1 MQVITEILRPLS
13 QYFATASN
21 DDSHRGSSTPTREAN
36 SDTVVTASTA
46 THIETFVTKNC
57 DTSESDGTATHVAAS
72 LTNNSDTRETD
83 QTTTAI
89 TETDQ
94 TATAITETDQTATA
108 ITETDQTATAVTETD
123 QTATAITT
131 SAANHSDTNS
141 DNISTRVATSWS
153 RGSDNADSGIATGA
167 MATPTPLYVLMA
179 PGERITTIS
188 AVPAVTTV
196 SYSDTT
202 NSTSAFSCSNTTNT
216 ASAIS
221 YSDTTNTVPAV
232 TPISYSDTTNTV
244 PAISAISYSD
254 TKNTVPAISTVS
266 YSDTPNTAS
275 AISYSDTTNT
285 FPVVTTV
292 SYSDTTSTIPAICTV
307 SYSDT
312 TNTASA
318 ISAISYSDTENTI
331 PAISTVSYSDTTNVS
346 AVSFSDTMN
355 NVSTVSF
362 SDTINTVSVVS
373 FSDTTNVS
381 TVSYDDTKNI
391 ISTVSYSD
399 TTNTIPAI
407 SYSST
412 HTDAGDLNPSRADK
426 STHSSTRSDTGG
438 INSAR
443 ADKPTGS
450 STRSDACELNSALA
464 DKPTRRSTR
473 TSAVKG
479 RCALTDD
486 LEHSSVPTD
495 RADRSSPVAGPL
507 TRSCTRIDTVERS
520 APVTGKTPKHSFTF
534 TGTVKRGSTRCVTLS
549 KRRSGRS
556 GITEHS
562 NHITSRV
569 RCSSCHTE
577 PSKSSSRAT
586 AVKSSSPATAVEASS
601 RATAVKSSPDAG
613 AVRCSAH
620 ASAVTSSS
628 DTNAVN
634 SNSDINAVRSNS
646 DVNAVKSRSDSNA
659 VKSRSDANAVK
670 SRSDANAVVSRSDAS
685 AVKSR
690 SGTNVVKSSSDASTV
705 ESGSDV
711 NTVESNSDAN
721 AVKSSS
727 DANAVTS
734 GSDANAVKSS
744 SAANAVE
751 SSFDTYTVVSS
762 SDINAVKSSSDAS
775 GIQCSSDANAV
786 KSSSETTAVKS
797 SSDANSAKSSPDACT
812 VKCRS
817 RANAARF
824 SSSRAITGRTRRR
837 AADTSKIRRGAADTS
852 ETRRGAADM
861 GRTRRRAADMGGTR
875 HRASD
880 MGRTRRGA
888 TDTGRTIHGA
898 ADMEKAGRRGVDTGR
913 PRHRTG
919 AWSVAG
925 GSVTVPENDN
935 KADPV
940 QVVSLPDSV
949 IVTPDPGRD
958 VAWKVSATGSDD
970 LDINPAGPSP
980 SAGVG
985 PAAHSGTVLEP
996 ARLLT
1001 GIPPDRQNN
1010 DSVST
1015 VIDEPTTTS
1024 DSQTGEV
1031 TAVGCS
1037 ENTMGDV
1044 TADSS
1049 TLFAFISAT
1058 GHSNSGHS
1066 PVSGVRESEVLPTG
1080 VRSDKCRGL
1089 SGIAAADPQS
1099 AVRAENVH
1107 QPVLFPVGTEGS
1119 IPVEAS
1125 GLCPSEDLEKGFDVF
1140 QLSNI
1145 DLDVE
1150 PGFDNEEEHDEYPD
1164 TNKCVERFV
1173 DSIAHLPDNNELP
1186 CSNEDVVSATDPNGR
1201 VASNPM
1207 HQEEVSAL
1215 EEIISAGS
1223 TAEDDQS
1230 YLTTSDIEEKLLCSS
1245 DDDDHFVAVGI
1256 LTRALRPRPSSSPPA
1271 SVTAVEALTPHETT
1285 TTTTT
1290 INSERHGPAQDVL
1303 EAQGDS
1309 TASGEGRTSVTGS
1322 RVSDQGDASQRHHN
1336 PTHDSKR
1343 ETLISVNK
1351 TATGSDDT
1359 TDCLATSASA
1369 AERSSLDAEAL
1380 PTSNRSPREPG
1391 QAKQSSSTCPSD
1403 GATNTNPCMRLEPR
1417 DGYLVLQRYTESK
1430 RAEALSI
1437 LGSILEAGAGTSGN
1451 VSHQLDQ
1458 PDASAGA
1465 GLSARKEGG
1474 NSGRLE
1480 GRQGRCTFS
1489 LGDGVTLTVELH
1501 DDRQDTQRSGCE
1513 VKDAGLCP
1521 DGAPGGA
1528 GNPPATEVG
1537 RETFGESCVT
1547 GPGVSTVPDCM
1558 RTKARICS
1566 EPCQTYSA
1574 SVQMCPKTRGRT
1586 EATTAETATPCSG
1599 QKSVEEDV
1607 SVLETR
1613 ATRAMS
1619 RGRVGKLQSKRRES
1633 CTHSADSRSSCGPS
1647 VQRSGRPQTTTATR
1661 PKSRTVEM
1669 SKSHFTPPGA
1679 VSEATYDVEPRRS
1692 RGVHMPR
1699 DPPICSVATD
1709 AEDANETLTVAVDQ
1723 VSMAR
1728 KVSNVV
1734 TGDVSSACAMAFA
1747 ADVASRSGISTTRSV
1762 NVCAESSSMNVS
1774 QKVTTID
1781 KTKKAETSRKGPFQP
1796 ENANISACRTTTRG
1810 WCDGRLRHRSSGTE
1824 KAKGKAATLPVVD
1837 QRERNQQP
1845 SDEAPSL
1852 SVTSNE
1858 TAASLSSSPYIT
1870 PRQEHRYKLR
1880 LTGDNANGLAS
1891 VGGGACCSQV
1901 SAQHQ
1906 ATAGVPSPDR
1916 GCKSQLMAENDD
1928 FRKHISKTR
1937 KTSNAN
1943 RHSGDHRS
1951 GRKRSLSWNVRTPR
1965 DRNDPDVSRSSSDAD
1980 PKTSLDNACSQD
1992 QNRRLRKRTRLQGP
2006 SINICSTADEDQMD
2020 TCPVKA
2026 ASPVNQAWQ
2035 RGASTSISSTAD
2047 GNWIDSCSVKANS
2060 LMTLT
2065 GRRRASA
2072 NTADGHE
2079 IDRCEV
2085 KANCPVVQT
2094 WQPRSSTSISSTA
2107 DKNRNDGCQVKANS
2121 PGTQQT
2127 WHRQKSAR
2135 EGDHAAQWQ
2144 EREMRPTQ
2152 TTPPEDHRQKRC
2164 PRKMAP
2170 RECPP
2175 PGERRLKRKRKAVGG
2190 RVPGNQKVRLR
2201 AGHSTYTG
2209 SGDRS
2214 SSQ

>member
-1 MQVITEILRPLS
+1 M
-13 QYFATASN
+13 
-21 DDSHRGSSTPTREAN
+21 
-36 SDTVVTASTA
+36 
-46 THIETFVTKNC
+46 
-57 DTSESDGTATHVAAS
+57 
-72 LTNNSDTRETD
+72 
-83 QTTTAI
+83 
-89 TETDQ
+89 
-94 TATAITETDQTATA
+94 
-108 ITETDQTATAVTETD
+108 
-123 QTATAITT
+123 
-131 SAANHSDTNS
+131 
-141 DNISTRVATSWS
+141 
-153 RGSDNADSGIATGA
+153 
-167 MATPTPLYVLMA
+167 
-179 PGERITTIS
+179 
-188 AVPAVTTV
+188 
-196 SYSDTT
+196 
-202 NSTSAFSCSNTTNT
+202 
-216 ASAIS
+216 
-221 YSDTTNTVPAV
+221 
-232 TPISYSDTTNTV
+232 
-244 PAISAISYSD
+244 
-254 TKNTVPAISTVS
+254 
-266 YSDTPNTAS
+266 
-275 AISYSDTTNT
+275 
-285 FPVVTTV
+285 
-292 SYSDTTSTIPAICTV
+292 
-307 SYSDT
+307 
-312 TNTASA
+312 
-318 ISAISYSDTENTI
+318 
-331 PAISTVSYSDTTNVS
+331 
-346 AVSFSDTMN
+346 
-355 NVSTVSF
+355 
-362 SDTINTVSVVS
+362 
-373 FSDTTNVS
+373 
-381 TVSYDDTKNI
+381 
-391 ISTVSYSD
+391 
-399 TTNTIPAI
+399 
-407 SYSST
+407 
-412 HTDAGDLNPSRADK
+412 
-426 STHSSTRSDTGG
+426 
-438 INSAR
+438 
-443 ADKPTGS
+443 
-450 STRSDACELNSALA
+450 
-464 DKPTRRSTR
+464 
-473 TSAVKG
+473 
-479 RCALTDD
+479 
-486 LEHSSVPTD
+486 
-495 RADRSSPVAGPL
+495 
-507 TRSCTRIDTVERS
+507 
-520 APVTGKTPKHSFTF
+520 
-534 TGTVKRGSTRCVTLS
+534 
-549 KRRSGRS
+549 
-556 GITEHS
+556 
-562 NHITSRV
+562 
-569 RCSSCHTE
+569 
-577 PSKSSSRAT
+577 
-586 AVKSSSPATAVEASS
+586 KSSSPATAVEASC

-620 ASAVTSSS
+620 ASAVTSRS
-628 DTNAVN
+628 DTNAVK
-634 SNSDINAVRSNS
+634 SDSDINAVRSNS

-659 VKSRSDANAVK
+659 LKSRSD
-670 SRSDANAVVSRSDAS
+670 
-685 AVKSR
+685 
-690 SGTNVVKSSSDASTV
+690 TNVVKSSSDANTV
-705 ESGSDV
+705 ESRSDVNTVESRSDV

-744 SAANAVE
+744 SDANAVE

-762 SDINAVKSSSDAS
+762 SDTNAVKSSSDAS
-775 GIQCSSDANAV
+775 GVQCSSDTTAVKSSSDANAV
-786 KSSSETTAVKS
+786 KSSSDANAVKS

-852 ETRRGAADM
+852 
-861 GRTRRRAADMGGTR
+861 
-875 HRASD
+875 
-880 MGRTRRGA
+880 
-888 TDTGRTIHGA
+888 
-898 ADMEKAGRRGVDTGR
+898 
-913 PRHRTG
+913 
-919 AWSVAG
+919 
-925 GSVTVPENDN
+925 N
-935 KADPV
+935 
-940 QVVSLPDSV
+940 
-949 IVTPDPGRD
+949 
-958 VAWKVSATGSDD
+958 
-970 LDINPAGPSP
+970 
-980 SAGVG
+980 
-985 PAAHSGTVLEP
+985 
-996 ARLLT
+996 
-1001 GIPPDRQNN
+1001 PPDRQNN
-1010 DSVST
+1010 DPVST

-1024 DSQTGEV
+1024 DSQTGEG
-1031 TAVGCS
+1031 TAVGYS
-1037 ENTMGDV
+1037 ANTMGDV

-1058 GHSNSGHS
+1058 GHSNSGNS
-1066 PVSGVRESEVLPTG
+1066 PVSGARESEVLPTG
-1080 VRSDKCRGL
+1080 VSSDECRGL
-1089 SGIAAADPQS
+1089 SGRAAADPPS

-1107 QPVLFPVGTEGS
+1107 QPVLIPVGIEGS

-1125 GLCPSEDLEKGFDVF
+1125 GQCPSEDLGKGFDVF

-1150 PGFDNEEEHDEYPD
+1150 PGFDNEEEHDEEPD
-1164 TNKCVERFV
+1164 KYKCVERFV
-1173 DSIAHLPDNNELP
+1173 DSIAHLPDNHELP
-1186 CSNEDVVSATDPNGR
+1186 CSNEDVVSATD
-1201 VASNPM
+1201 
-1207 HQEEVSAL
+1207 QEEVSAL

-1223 TAEDDQS
+1223 TAADDQS

-1256 LTRALRPRPSSSPPA
+1256 LTRALRPRPSSSPPP
-1271 SVTAVEALTPHETT
+1271 SVTAMEALTPHETT

-1290 INSERHGPAQDVL
+1290 IDSERQGPAQDVL
-1303 EAQGDS
+1303 EAQGNG

-1359 TDCLATSASA
+1359 TDCLATSAAA
-1369 AERSSLDAEAL
+1369 AERPSLDVEAL

-1391 QAKQSSSTCPSD
+1391 LATKQSSSTCPSD
-1403 GATNTNPCMRLEPR
+1403 GATDTNPCMRLEPR

-1430 RAEALSI
+1430 RAEASSL
-1437 LGSILEAGAGTSGN
+1437 LGSILEAGAGTSGS
-1451 VSHQLDQ
+1451 VSHQLDE

-1465 GLSARKEGG
+1465 GLSARKERG

-1480 GRQGRCTFS
+1480 GRQGRCTLS

-1528 GNPPATEVG
+1528 GNPATTEVG
-1537 RETFGESCVT
+1537 RETFGESCLT
-1547 GPGVSTVPDCM
+1547 GPAVSTVPDCM

-1599 QKSVEEDV
+1599 QKSVEVDV

-1613 ATRAMS
+1613 VTRAMS
-1619 RGRVGKLQSKRRES
+1619 RGRADKLQSKRRES

-1647 VQRSGRPQTTTATR
+1647 VQRSGRPQTRTVAR

-1679 VSEATYDVEPRRS
+1679 VSDATYDVEPRRS

-1709 AEDANETLTVAVDQ
+1709 AEDANETVIVTVDQ
-1723 VSMAR
+1723 ISMAR
-1728 KVSNVV
+1728 KVLNVV

-1747 ADVASRSGISTTRSV
+1747 VDDASSSGISTTRSV
-1762 NVCAESSSMNVS
+1762 NVCAQSSSMNVS

-1796 ENANISACRTTTRG
+1796 ENANRSACRTTTRA

-1824 KAKGKAATLPVVD
+1824 KAKGKAATFPVVD

-1852 SVTSNE
+1852 RVTSNE
-1858 TAASLSSSPYIT
+1858 TAASVSSSPYIT
-1870 PRQEHRYKLR
+1870 PRQEHRDKLR
-1880 LTGDNANGLAS
+1880 LTGDNANSLAS
-1891 VGGGACCSQV
+1891 MGGGACCNQV

-1906 ATAGVPSPDR
+1906 STAGVPSQDR
-1916 GCKSQLMAENDD
+1916 GCKSQSMAENDD
-1928 FRKHISKTR
+1928 FRKRISKTR

-1943 RHSGDHRS
+1943 RHSGGHRS
-1951 GRKRSLSWNVRTPR
+1951 WRKRSLSWNVRSPR
-1965 DRNDPDVSRSSSDAD
+1965 DRNDPDISRSSSDAD
-1980 PKTSLDNACSQD
+1980 QKTSLDNACSQD

-2006 SINICSTADEDQMD
+2006 SVNICSTADEDRMD

-2060 LMTLT
+2060 LMTQT
-2065 GRRRASA
+2065 GQRRASA

-2085 KANCPVVQT
+2085 EANCPVAQT

-2107 DKNRNDGCQVKANS
+2107 DKNRNEGCQVKANS
-2121 PGTQQT
+2121 PGTQT

-2175 PGERRLKRKRKAVGG
+2175 PGERRLQRKRKAVGG

-2201 AGHSTYTG
+2201 AWNSTYTG